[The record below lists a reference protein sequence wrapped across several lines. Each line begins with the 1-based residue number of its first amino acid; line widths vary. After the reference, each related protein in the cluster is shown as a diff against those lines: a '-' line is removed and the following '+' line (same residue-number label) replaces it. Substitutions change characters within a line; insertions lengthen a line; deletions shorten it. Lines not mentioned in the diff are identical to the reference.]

1 MRRRQIITLAGG
13 GSAVLLAG
21 GTGALSSVRAERSL
35 VIGTTEDADAYLSL
49 NANPEGFAN
58 SAYAKEVDGVLEID
72 ITEGTVTSESE
83 EGEDVTSDGINPYAA
98 TVIEE
103 IFSIENQG
111 TNTVEVSVT
120 IENEDFNSDTGVD
133 FIATNVPEKPDGFKS
148 SLLEGSEN
156 LPRISPGDS
165 FAAGLEIDTTGD
177 NLTDLEDLLTG
188 LQVTIQA
195 IAIPDGGSS

>member
-1 MRRRQIITLAGG
+1 MIAFAGAG
-13 GSAVLLAG
+13 TAVLFAG

-49 NANPEGFAN
+49 DANPEGFAN
-58 SAYAKEVDGVLEID
+58 SAYAKEVDGNLEIE
-72 ITEGTVTSESE
+72 ITEGTTTSQNEDE
-83 EGEDVTSDGINPYAA
+83 EDVATDGINPYAV

-120 IENEDFNSDTGVD
+120 TENGDFNSGSGVD
-133 FIATNVPEKPDGFKS
+133 FIATDVPGKSDEFKS
-148 SLLEGSEN
+148 SLLEGSES
-156 LPRISPGDS
+156 LPKISPGDS
-165 FAAGLEIDTTGD
+165 FAAGLEIDATGND
-177 NLTDLEDLLTG
+177 LTDLEDLLTG

-195 IAIPDGGSS
+195 IAISDGGSS